1 MLPNQDTMFDTEF
14 NISKLITAYLQG
26 TLTDSERKILF
37 QWLEEH
43 PANRNHFDQ
52 VYQEQILQQ
61 NLKTFEHAN
70 RDVIW
75 QKTLDKIEEANLPFT
90 RPVVKRISFLI
101 GAAAA
106 VLIML
111 GLSLY
116 LMMQNEL
123 KKPLPTQQMVVH
135 DIEPGTS
142 GATLT
147 LANGKEISLSDQ
159 HAGTIEVE
167 SGVKISKLA
176 NGELIYELSSEA
188 DNVTGENTL
197 STANGQTYQI
207 RLPDGSKVW
216 LNAGSSLTYSPTL
229 LKGGKR
235 QVKLKGEAYFEV
247 SKDKSKPFQV
257 STDRQEIEVLGTIF
271 NVNAY
276 TNEPDT
282 RTTLLEGAIRVRVGN
297 KEKLVKPGEQAIAN
311 GQRIQITPVD
321 VENVVDWKRGDF
333 YLNHV
338 NFKEAMRKIARW
350 YNVDVIYE
358 DTVPDDMESGGWIS
372 RDRPLTQVLKSIE
385 SSGMVSFR
393 IDGRK
398 LYVKRPNSG
407 N

>member
-26 TLTDSERKILF
+26 KLTDSERKRLF
-37 QWLEEH
+37 QWLEEQ
-43 PANRNHFDQ
+43 PANKSHFDRF
-52 VYQEQILQQ
+52 YQEQILQQ

-75 QKTLDKIEEANLPFT
+75 QKTLDKMEEANLPFT
-90 RPVVKRISFLI
+90 RPVVKRISFRLV
-101 GAAAA
+101 AAAA
-106 VLIML
+106 VLIIL
-111 GLSLY
+111 GISLFV
-116 LMMQNEL
+116 LQNEL
-123 KKPLPTQQMVVH
+123 KTPLPIQQVTVH
-135 DIEPGTS
+135 DVAPGTS

-159 HAGTIEVE
+159 HAGTIEEE

-176 NGELIYELSSEA
+176 NGELIYELSSKA
-188 DNVTGENTL
+188 DNATGENTL

-216 LNAGSSLTYSPTL
+216 LNAASSLSYSPIL
-229 LKGGKR
+229 IKDGKR
-235 QVKLKGEAYFEV
+235 RVKLKGEAYFEI
-247 SKDKSKPFQV
+247 SKDKSKPFIV

-276 TNEPDT
+276 TNEPNT
-282 RTTLLEGAIRVRVGN
+282 RTTLLEGAIRVRTGDN
-297 KEKLVKPGEQAIAN
+297 EKLVKPGEQAIAE
-311 GQRIQITPVD
+311 GQRIQIRPID

-372 RDRPLTQVLKSIE
+372 RDRSLAQVLKSIE

-398 LYVKRPNSG
+398 LYVKRPNG
-407 N
+407 DN